1 MELFFKTPVY
11 IVPTNVTKEFLQ
23 DLEKDIYEMK
33 NSSKSLQISN
43 INGWHSETDLFA
55 REEASIKELCKL
67 LIGETTKKLCS
78 ISQSFNPND
87 YNGEFGGWI
96 NVNPKGGANA
106 VHTHNGWHW
115 SGVFYVKQPMVKEGR
130 SGMIEFINP
139 SQEGTEIA
147 KGFSNIGFDPYI
159 RVRPEVGNLV
169 IFPSYLLH
177 SVYPNESDEDRIT
190 VAYNLRLT
198 RKTTA

>member
-1 MELFFKTPVY
+1 MEIAFKTPIYV
-11 IVPTNVTKEFLQ
+11 IPTNASAEFMQ
-23 DLEKDIYEMK
+23 NLEKDIYLIRD
-33 NSSKSLQISN
+33 SSESLNISN
-43 INGWHSETDLFA
+43 LNGWHSETDLFA
-55 REEASIKELCKL
+55 REESSIRELCKM
-67 LIGETTKKLCS
+67 LIGETTKKLSS
-78 ISQSFNPND
+78 ISDSFNPND

-115 SGVFYVKQPMVKEGR
+115 SGVFYVKQPNVSEGR

-139 SQEGTEIA
+139 SQESTEIA
-147 KGFSNIGFDPYI
+147 KGFANIGLEPYI
-159 RVRPEVGNLV
+159 RIRPEVGQLV

-177 SVYPNESDEDRIT
+177 SVYPNESNEDRIT

-198 RKTTA
+198 RKK